1 MLGDLIFEGR
11 GKTTGKRVLSAEGP
25 KIEVSFASEGKYK
38 DIEIKEI
45 GTFTAIP
52 RQGGAMFG
60 EGNGI
65 VMTKDG
71 EMASWSGSGIGKHEQ
86 GGKMSWRGAIY
97 YQTASQGKL
106 ASLNNAVVVFE
117 YDVDAD
123 DNSAEKGWEL
133 K

>member
-1 MLGDLIFEGR
+1 MLGNLVFEGK

-25 KIEVSFASEGKYK
+25 KIEVSFASQGKYK

-52 RQGGAMFG
+52 RPGGAMYG
-60 EGNGI
+60 EGNGAI
-65 VMTKDG
+65 MTKDG
-71 EMASWSGSGIGKHEQ
+71 EMASWSGSGIGRNE
-86 GGKMSWRGAIY
+86 GGKMFWRGAVY

-106 ASLNNAVVVFE
+106 APLNNAVMVFE
-117 YDVDAD
+117 YDVDEEE
-123 DNSAEKGWEL
+123 NSTEKGWEW

>member
-1 MLGDLIFEGR
+1 MLGSLILEAR

-45 GTFTAIP
+45 GTFTAVP

-60 EGNGI
+60 EGNGAI
-65 VMTKDG
+65 MTNDG
-71 EMASWSGSGIGKHEQ
+71 EIASWSGSGIGRHEQ

-123 DNSAEKGWEL
+123 DNSTEKGWEW